1 MMWKASSSGRRS
13 AAAGRLAG
21 FTLIELLVVIAII
34 AILAGLLLPALAR
47 AKAKAQSIQCVNNLK
62 QLSIIWVMYAGDNQ
76 ERLAQNGDGSLAPNW
91 ISGSFESSPNDNTNT
106 FMLTDPKYSVFG
118 PYLKT
123 TAIYRCPSD
132 RTTVTLGGKKY
143 PVVRSYGMNSHV
155 GWEGAVYRNNPVP
168 GFRVLKKTGEM
179 VSPGSSDL
187 FVFTEIHPDSICRP
201 FFGMH
206 MTTPAFYHVPAN
218 YHGPRSTVS
227 FGDGHVESH
236 RWLDPR
242 TYTPPKNLDWHGHN
256 YITRNNGDLVWLQ
269 EHATSRK

>member
-1 MMWKASSSGRRS
+1 
-13 AAAGRLAG
+13 
-21 FTLIELLVVIAII
+21 
-34 AILAGLLLPALAR
+34 
-47 AKAKAQSIQCVNNLK
+47 
-62 QLSIIWVMYAGDNQ
+62 
-76 ERLAQNGDGSLAPNW
+76 
-91 ISGSFESSPNDNTNT
+91 
-106 FMLTDPKYSVFG
+106 MLTDPKYSVFG

-132 RTTVTLGGKKY
+132 RTTVTLGSKKY

-168 GFRVLKKTGEM
+168 GFRVLKKTGDM

-218 YHGPRSTVS
+218 YHGPRSTMS

-256 YITRNNGDLVWLQ
+256 YITPNNRDLVWLQ
-269 EHATSRK
+269 EHATSRR